1 MSQTQSIYT
10 KGSLAKELTM
20 ANLVANRVVDGVVQ
34 EGQAAYTWTSVIEQT
49 NSYYEKNGG
58 MGNKILEIYK
68 DEVAYTGDPTISGQI
83 SGVQDI
89 GGGRFKVSFAAP
101 SEGFRKNDKVG
112 LQFGRKL
119 SEVVEAASDYM
130 VVARN
135 PGDETIS
142 TADFPQGSMIYQFTR
157 GIDTRGTVS
166 PEGLAIVPQTWENY
180 VSIID
185 DATQQNIFDSK
196 QNTIIRQA
204 GNYIVV
210 APIQEMMERF
220 FRNCAMNQFLSLGVN
235 PAEYNLNKSATKGI
249 HQQIRQR
256 GLYELM
262 GSQISKTNFESKL
275 RTWYL
280 ANPGNPIKN
289 KIIGTGSLGMA
300 MIAEWYKDLIKYDR
314 DIAITFT
321 DGSVNGLNAT
331 KIFIPGFEEI
341 QVVKFEMLD
350 MDGMGARTAI
360 SGFEGLPRTSGNFY
374 FLDFTPVRMRTS
386 GLMAPA
392 FQKTFFGGAKYYFSY
407 QKGLSPMD
415 SLESVV
421 ANATPLTMDS
431 LELTSTDRDTSN
443 LRIYTM
449 AGINIMNGSAQG
461 LLENNA

>member
-10 KGSLAKELTM
+10 KGSLAKELTLN
-20 ANLVANRVVDGVVQ
+20 NLVANKEVDGVVQ
-34 EGQAAYTWTSVIEQT
+34 EGQAAYSWTSVIEQT
-49 NSYYEKNGG
+49 NAYWQKNGG
-58 MGNKILEIYK
+58 MGNKILDIYK
-68 DEVAYTGDPTISGQI
+68 DEIAYTGDPTISAQI

-112 LQFGRKL
+112 LQFGRKM

-130 VVARN
+130 VVTRN
-135 PGDETIS
+135 LGDDAIS
-142 TADFPQGSMIYQFTR
+142 TADFPQGQVIYQFTR

-166 PEGLAIVPQTWENY
+166 PEGLAIVPEKWENY

-185 DATQQNIFDSK
+185 DAVQQNIFDSK
-196 QNTIIRQA
+196 QQTLIRQA

-235 PAEYNLNKSATKGI
+235 PAEYNLNKTATKGI

-262 GSQISKTNFESKL
+262 GSQISKANFESKL

-280 ANPGNPIKN
+280 TNPGNPIRN
-289 KIIGTGSLGMA
+289 KIVGTGSLGMA
-300 MIAEWYKDLIKYDR
+300 LIAEWYKDLIKYDK
-314 DIAITFT
+314 DITVTFT
-321 DGSVNGLNAT
+321 EGTVNGLNAT

-350 MDGMGARTAI
+350 MNGMGARTSI
-360 SGFEGLPRTSGNFY
+360 SGFEGLPKTSGNFY

-392 FQKTFFGGAKYYFSY
+392 FQKIFFGGAKYYFSY
-407 QKGLSPMD
+407 QQGLAPMD
-415 SLESVV
+415 TLGSIV
-421 ANATPLTMDS
+421 ANGTPLTLDN
-431 LELTSTDRDTSN
+431 LELTSTDRDSSN